1 MLLTG
6 FPPSAAGHWG
16 WTERMDVRRHR
27 EVELRGRVVAITG
40 AGRGI
45 GLATAVACRSA
56 GMKVGIGD
64 LDEALAGRAA
74 ESVGGETVGL
84 ALDVTD
90 ADSFRA
96 FLDAVEAQLG
106 PLGVLVNNAGVFTA
120 GPYQSEPD
128 EVTRRLLAANVLGC
142 ALGSKLAIQ
151 RFLSRGD
158 GHLVNMASIGAVV
171 PTAGASSYS
180 ASKHAVL
187 GLTRSLRWELA
198 GTGVRATVVMP
209 GVIDTEM
216 TASMPRPRGLALPP
230 VPASAVGDAVV
241 SALRSGKPE
250 VFVPAAVTP
259 LARILSMLGPRTG
272 DAIKRATGLHKMLMN
287 QDQELAA
294 KYQARVDAEYS
305 LGARAGR

>member
-1 MLLTG
+1 
-6 FPPSAAGHWG
+6 
-16 WTERMDVRRHR
+16 
-27 EVELRGRVVAITG
+27 
-40 AGRGI
+40 
-45 GLATAVACRSA
+45 
-56 GMKVGIGD
+56 MKVAIGD
-64 LDEALAGRAA
+64 LDHELVSRAA
-74 ESVGGETVGL
+74 QSVGGETLGL

-90 ADSFRA
+90 GDSFSA
-96 FLDAVEAQLG
+96 FLDAVEGELG

-120 GPYQSEPD
+120 GPYESEPD
-128 EVTRRLLAANVLGC
+128 EVTLRVFEANVLGC
-142 ALGSKLAIQ
+142 AIGSKLAIQ
-151 RFLSRGD
+151 RFLPRGD
-158 GHLVNMASIGAVV
+158 GHLVNMASIGAIVA
-171 PTAGASSYS
+171 TAGASSYS

-216 TASMPRPRGLALPP
+216 TASMPRPKGLALPP

-259 LARILSMLGPRTG
+259 LARLLSVLGPRTG
-272 DAIKRATGLHKMLMN
+272 DWVKRATGLHKMVMN
-287 QDQELAA
+287 QDSEIAA
-294 KYQARVDAEYS
+294 RYQARVDAEYS